1 MHLRRLVHRPALLGA
16 LLSLAA
22 CATPS
27 APPAG
32 PTPGQPYRVG
42 PPDQLSITV
51 LPEPEIRREV
61 VVRPDGMIS
70 VDLIGDVPAAGRT
83 PAEIAEDI
91 ETRIGRYKRDARV
104 TVSLGAS
111 RSSQVTVLGE
121 VGRQATFP
129 LERETRLIEAIGS
142 VGGANR
148 FAAKS
153 RVRIVRQNGGEPVVM
168 SANLNA
174 IEQGDLRTNVVLRG
188 GDVIVV
194 PATGWAT
201 VGYAL
206 QAIFFPIQQVFGLG
220 AGATT
225 TVISGGVM

>member
-1 MHLRRLVHRPALLGA
+1 MHRRLVPCSAFLGA
-16 LLSLAA
+16 LVLLSA

-27 APPAG
+27 APPASS
-32 PTPGQPYRVG
+32 TPGLAYLVG
-42 PPDQLSITV
+42 PPDQLTVTV

-83 PAEIAEDI
+83 PQQIAEDI
-91 ETRIGRYKRDARV
+91 ETRIARYKRDARV
-104 TVSLGAS
+104 TVALGAS

-121 VGRQATFP
+121 VNRQATFP
-129 LERETRLIEAIGS
+129 LERETRLVEAIGS

-153 RVRIVRQNGGEPVVM
+153 RVRIVRAGGTEPLVM
-168 SANLNA
+168 GADLTA

-194 PATGWAT
+194 PATAWASI
-201 VGYAL
+201 GYAL

-225 TVISGGVM
+225 TVISGGVL